1 MDFISVTFIGFV
13 ILLSCIYFIVPDK
26 VKWCVLLAGSYIF
39 YMASSVKALC
49 FLIITTIVT
58 FVCGRIL
65 GSINERQ
72 KKYLDEH
79 KGELS
84 RDQKKEIKFQTLK
97 KKKWVVAAA
106 VLINLGLL
114 IFLKYFN
121 FIGGNI
127 NTLFG
132 HMGIGER
139 VPQLNLLL
147 PLGISFYTLQSIAYI
162 VDLYRGKCQADRN
175 IFKFSLFMSF
185 FPQIVQGPIARYDH
199 LAHQDRKSVV

>member
-84 RDQKKEIKFQTLK
+84 RSEEGDQIPDIEKEE
-97 KKKWVVAAA
+97 V
-106 VLINLGLL
+106 
-114 IFLKYFN
+114 
-121 FIGGNI
+121 GGS
-127 NTLFG
+127 
-132 HMGIGER
+132 R
-139 VPQLNLLL
+139 
-147 PLGISFYTLQSIAYI
+147 SRSYQSWAF
-162 VDLYRGKCQADRN
+162 DLSEV
-175 IFKFSLFMSF
+175 F
-185 FPQIVQGPIARYDH
+185 
-199 LAHQDRKSVV
+199 